1 MANEIFGSEL
11 NVDFSGILQQAEAFD
26 EKLKDIDHTAKQ
38 LGNTLRNALGNID
51 LGGLKSLKDNIE
63 RLGESKISLKVVGT
77 EELGKMSS
85 ALDTIISQVDVFSRQ
100 GVGIFDSKALYS
112 DNNNVLEISSSLE
125 KIEQKISKL
134 KEAWKTIGTSE
145 QLAAS
150 DEVFKGFVPPTHKNG
165 TEYKPE
171 SKTYQNAMREHLEA
185 QARIAIEEKAIMTE
199 SLNWAKMTEDE
210 KSAYIEKKLKDT
222 LRAEEQ
228 FARGVKKEYA
238 DTVNEMVS
246 LMKQTDQ
253 LNKKNTDGSI
263 TPQIKQLES
272 RFAELNSKR
281 VQLEQQYGEYVVD
294 IAQKTNSKVLAIEAN
309 RILEK
314 NKKEKEEL
322 EKWYSTASG
331 AKYKAD
337 TAHTIGEKEDAMGY
351 LKTAMKNT
359 YSPELMDEL
368 RNKYQ
373 ELRIAVEEHKKA
385 LNGELSLQP
394 TVRAEYMRLRKELD
408 SVLESKEKLSKTE
421 AYKSGDAV
429 AKSDYNTM
437 VAREEDIQA
446 KLVQIRKN
454 AQGLLDAV
462 DREYESKRAQNRVK
476 EYEKAEQQ
484 IANKQTVA
492 PKTSALFD
500 LEDLEKQKAAA
511 TEAVKAVEVEIQK
524 LEPQLN
530 AAIQERINA
539 VGDISEQSKKEIA
552 ELQSQIA
559 NMREL
564 AGGANSRQELMQYVA
579 QIQELRNKIEAVK
592 KTEAEL
598 LSADASTENSSV
610 NQLTNSMDELYEKM
624 RLAEEKVRD
633 LDAEM
638 DSKLESNIAV
648 EEQIKKIEEWKAKI
662 KELEDDFT
670 RLNAAGKAFG
680 SDGKLTSEGADLTN
694 RKAQLE
700 EELKLMQM
708 NASEA
713 KRYSDS
719 IIAQEQREADLAIQ
733 EEQRTTNAK
742 IAEYNRLVSEEARLR
757 KEAREQRK
765 AIDNENLDPIGKSQA
780 QTALDATVEEQQRV
794 ADRMVEIERELGD
807 ELNSIKQKA
816 LAAQLREVIRN
827 NDEMLREQERAARE
841 QERIEK
847 ENKKL
852 EQEAEKAH
860 YTENPQA
867 AIDFSK
873 STQSINEQIKALQY
887 LKAARDNLTVSAA
900 GGESAYK
907 QKIEELNK
915 AISQTQENLDELT
928 DKHKDLG
935 EEQSNLISI
944 SNSLENKLLTLFG
957 IDAIK
962 GYIQK
967 IVDVRKEFEY
977 QQKSLQVLLQSKE
990 EADKLWGQT
999 VDLALRSPMRVK
1011 ELVTYT
1017 KQLAAYKIET
1027 DKLHDSTKR
1036 LADVSSGLGVDMQRL
1051 ILAFGQ
1057 VRAAEFLRGTELRQF
1072 TEAGI
1077 PMLEELA
1084 KYFSEIEGKAV
1095 TTGEVFERISRRA
1108 VLFSDVEEVFHRI
1121 TNEGGTFYQMQEK
1134 QADTMHG
1141 TISNLHD
1148 QIDLMLNDVGAS
1160 NQDLIMSVLNV
1171 AKGFI
1176 SSWREIRD
1184 QIFAVGSALVICK
1197 LAQLAFNKA
1206 MALGITHLKLFK
1218 QGATSV
1224 DLALVSLMKRYRAA
1238 RISGQLFNAFLLGSR
1253 IVLRAFALSLK
1264 AIGATLMSMVPFLI
1278 ITGIMELI
1286 FWIGEA
1292 DSAARSFAE
1301 GATQINKEVSTQKN
1315 DAVAHYRR
1323 LAETINDVT
1332 TSENERVEALKE
1344 LKRVFGEILPDHMLE
1359 AKYIAEKA
1367 GKWEEAKE
1375 AMNVYYNDLAVQQKK
1390 AKVEEVYGGEVEK
1403 NKADLKMDIYDILDL
1418 DEAKTLIDS
1427 KYGTGMAQVIRDGMG
1442 KAIENATEKIKSGEI
1457 ENSSAAFWNAVSES
1471 LSRYSGATIKNIQAD
1486 LLSSSTGA
1494 IDMWE
1499 GFGMD
1504 KNVEE
1509 LIGNLN
1515 DYNNAIKGIDG
1526 LPDETHKMEQNRKA
1540 ASAYTDKLKDLGT
1553 AIKDLN
1559 GAYSKMNKLI
1569 ESKPKEDADKG
1580 EIASYEK
1587 RKKEIEEEIR
1597 NKYKSLGVKIPVE
1610 MDVSAIAQS
1619 SHLIEQETNRVGQAA
1634 YTNLSLV
1641 ASIGGQ
1647 ITDEA
1652 LGAEG
1657 GIQGLYDRISSLKNP
1672 ILEVGENGSWTGM
1685 VLSDAADGS
1694 GTFWIN
1700 FSNKLRD
1707 EVIPNVLQVGETA
1720 QNMADE
1726 LDPTPLMLFT
1736 DGVIDSVAEAMGLT
1750 TDLFDNIRMEQG
1762 QSLADFHKAVKQ
1774 ESDATLSDYLE
1785 LKKVIE
1791 SNPTNAVYV
1800 QSFIQAKGYESIEEA
1815 KAGMKQMQ
1823 TELRAYAQILNRTG
1837 YVAKNTKKSKAPK
1850 KKKTKSKKTKN
1861 SDDPAENLYDF
1872 LGEIYDAFQDFNEEM
1887 SAEAANAKIAE
1898 IYGKEFEKLERKVKG
1913 LDLKLPEFKQ
1923 DDEKP
1928 YLDALDAVLK
1938 QATKKTQEKI
1948 KDEKRKAEKEQE
1960 VDDAKELN
1968 DETERY
1974 IDFLFEQHELYKEL
1988 KELGVSEK
1996 HAKALF
2002 GLDVA
2007 SLKDINKELERLKKQ
2022 GKLAGTRMAEVEL
2035 EAQGKIA
2042 EEERSIQ
2049 EERLKTY
2056 IEYANKAVSERAKIE
2071 LEYLNEMAEIEEATL
2086 IRPEDSEEA
2095 IMYKNTIREEN
2106 TKKALKEYQEG
2117 LQKLEWDEFQKS
2129 DTFIMMFE
2137 DLEFASEKLIRSTLE
2152 DLRNFKGEW
2161 ANMPLEDMRA
2171 MISKINEL
2179 EGSLLKLQNP
2189 FKVTK
2194 KLKKELKGLYL
2205 PDLQM
2210 EAKEFESEIKEND
2223 NIIAQLETI
2232 RDLRKRGIGLEEYQ
2246 VNLLYEVGLAEN
2258 STVYAINGMIAAR
2271 EEANSKA
2278 KSALGLTL
2286 DQINKFKE
2294 LKKSYDAQ
2302 KAVIETITE
2311 KAREVYDAFSE
2322 LFKLFADEDS
2332 IGFAFA
2338 EMGMSMAESVAQAM
2352 VLQLQV
2358 TQTEIAMKSAG
2369 IEADSFAM
2377 KLNAAMGVVGW
2388 IVMGVQVISQV
2399 LGAIFGAK
2407 DKKLQKDIDKL
2418 DEDIETL
2425 SKALE
2430 KLEDALEKNYAFESL
2445 RSDMQ
2450 EINSNIDEQIAKR
2463 RRQIYLEKKKKETDK
2478 DQIKDWEDEIEE
2490 LEEERAEA
2498 HRKMVES
2505 LGGVDDYRS
2514 ATREFVD
2521 AWVEAFNETGNGLQ
2535 GLKDNFR
2542 EFFKNIILEQA
2553 VMKGAG
2559 KIMEPLLDKINMS
2572 LDDYEIQ
2579 GHEEQKIKALSEQK
2593 MKELD
2598 EFLNGLFGDNGMW
2611 NEWIDD
2617 KGQSLSGLQEGIQGV
2632 TEETAQIIEAY
2643 LNSIR
2648 FYIAQDNQNLADLR
2662 NFFIGSEEDTNP
2674 MLSQLRIIAQQ
2685 TTAIYDL
2692 LDSVSR
2698 SGHSQGGKGIKVF
2711 ID

>member
-337 TAHTIGEKEDAMGY
+337 TAYTIGEKEDAMGY

-359 YSPELMDEL
+359 YSPELIDKL
-368 RNKYQ
+368 RDKYQ

-408 SVLESKEKLSKTE
+408 SVIESKDKLAKTQ
-421 AYKSGDAV
+421 AYKSGDEV
-429 AKSDYNTM
+429 AKSDYNAM

-454 AQGLLDAV
+454 AQGQLDAV

-492 PKTSALFD
+492 PKNAVLFD
-500 LEDLEKQKAAA
+500 LEELQAKRDRAVAIIKDLEGQVRALNTQYQAAL
-511 TEAVKAVEVEIQK
+511 TERGAVRDSIGGISKDE
-524 LEPQLN
+524 
-530 AAIQERINA
+530 
-539 VGDISEQSKKEIA
+539 ISELQQQINELGQAMQQVGAGSGQNWRQSIQPYIDAINQLKDKIAQIKE
-552 ELQSQIA
+552 EEDSLFQT
-559 NMREL
+559 E
-564 AGGANSRQELMQYVA
+564 GAKPNSRVA
-579 QIQELRNKIEAVK
+579 Q
-592 KTEAEL
+592 
-598 LSADASTENSSV
+598 
-610 NQLTNSMDELYEKM
+610 
-624 RLAEEKVRD
+624 
-633 LDAEM
+633 LDAQYDGLYKTINGLLDEVDQIDSEM
-638 DSKLESNIAV
+638 QDKIASNKAV

-670 RLNAAGKAFG
+670 RLNAAGKAFD
-680 SDGKLTSEGADLTN
+680 SDGKLTAEGASLTN
-694 RKAQLE
+694 RKTQLE

-907 QKIEELNK
+907 QKIEELNE
-915 AISQTQENLDELT
+915 AISQTQENLDELKGKQ
-928 DKHKDLG
+928 DELRNN
-935 EEQSNLISI
+935 QS
-944 SNSLENKLLTLFG
+944 KLLNTTDQLQRKLALLFSVS
-957 IDAIK
+957 AVK
-962 GYIQK
+962 GYIDK
-967 IVDVRKEFEY
+967 LVAVRGEFEM
-977 QQKSLQVLLQSKE
+977 QTRSLEILLQNKKE
-990 EADKLWGQT
+990 ANALWNQT
-999 VDLALRSPMRVK
+999 VDLAVKSPFRVQ
-1011 ELVTYT
+1011 ELVKYT
-1017 KQLAAYKIET
+1017 KQLAAYRIEN
-1027 DKLHDSTKR
+1027 DKLFETNKM
-1036 LADVSSGLGVDMQRL
+1036 LADVSAGLGVDMQRL

-1057 VRAAEFLRGTELRQF
+1057 VKAANFLRGTELRQF
-1072 TEAGI
+1072 SEAGVN
-1077 PMLEELA
+1077 MLDELSHIL
-1084 KYFSEIEGKAV
+1084 SEVEGRAISV
-1095 TTGEVFERISRRA
+1095 GDVFEMISNRQIS
-1108 VLFSDVEEVFHRI
+1108 FEHVEEVFKRI
-1121 TNEGGTFYQMQEK
+1121 TAPGGLFYQMQEK
-1134 QADTMHG
+1134 QSETTKGMML
-1141 TISNLHD
+1141 NLHD
-1148 QIDLMLNDVGAS
+1148 SVELMMNDIGISYDGVIKGGIEALKTLVDNWRTIAPIVKTIVYS
-1160 NQDLIMSVLNV
+1160 FGFNLIR
-1171 AKGFI
+1171 KGI
-1176 SSWREIRD
+1176 
-1184 QIFAVGSALVICK
+1184 
-1197 LAQLAFNKA
+1197 
-1206 MALGITHLKLFK
+1206 
-1218 QGATSV
+1218 
-1224 DLALVSLMKRYRAA
+1224 
-1238 RISGQLFNAFLLGSR
+1238 
-1253 IVLRAFALSLK
+1253 LSLVPLFSTAGTAVAGFFK
-1264 AIGATLMSMVPFLI
+1264 AFKTAMLGAQMQMA
-1278 ITGIMELI
+1278 TGT
-1286 FWIGEA
+1286 
-1292 DSAARSFAE
+1292 SAARAYLGTLRSLSTISFSGWLSIVTIIGMVGTAIYQVVS
-1301 GATQINKEVSTQKN
+1301 ATDKLSEELNRIDQDLSKQLTDNIALYKELADKVN
-1315 DAVAHYRR
+1315 DVTASEYDRNLALDEMKRAFKDILPDEMLR
-1323 LAETINDVT
+1323 AETIASYGDNY
-1332 TSENERVEALKE
+1332 EK
-1344 LKRVFGEILPDHMLE
+1344 
-1359 AKYIAEKA
+1359 AEKA
-1367 GKWEEAKE
+1367 
-1375 AMNVYYNDLAVQQKK
+1375 MRSYYNSEKLMQQTSKIEAATDDEIK
-1390 AKVEEVYGGEVEK
+1390 DYIEKVER
-1403 NKADLKMDIYDILDL
+1403 N
-1418 DEAKTLIDS
+1418 
-1427 KYGTGMAQVIRDGMG
+1427 
-1442 KAIENATEKIKSGEI
+1442 
-1457 ENSSAAFWNAVSES
+1457 F
-1471 LSRYSGATIKNIQAD
+1471 
-1486 LLSSSTGA
+1486 
-1494 IDMWE
+1494 
-1499 GFGMD
+1499 
-1504 KNVEE
+1504 
-1509 LIGNLN
+1509 LIGISTHGFQHSNLAPKTEMIRQSYLRILN
-1515 DYNNAIKGIDG
+1515 DIIKDVRNGKIDVK
-1526 LPDETHKMEQNRKA
+1526 T
-1540 ASAYTDKLKDLGT
+1540 
-1553 AIKDLN
+1553 KDLN
-1559 GAYSKMNKLI
+1559 EEFYSRLFKFVGINEDEWSKAVDSDSRIKSYLVRTKTGIQEIQEELVKEQEKVGNIQPLLGATWDEEQMEKQAAQIQQQVTIVQNAYKTIADLASQYASGKVTNWDDILPNINKALQDVQTNAPAYYDALNTVWENLKANAEEGTFKFNAELQRLGDGFNEAIADVIAKTHEGNDAAINFSEGLREALDDQQLSQQGEAIVQIFENVASSMELDPNIFAKFVPTAQQSLSDIRNMLEGEIAALQDQVRRMNTAMKSGVEGFIFSMLFSLKEGESPEQRIAKLNKLI
-1569 ESKPKEDADKG
+1569 
-1580 EIASYEK
+1580 
-1587 RKKEIEEEIR
+1587 
-1597 NKYKSLGVKIPVE
+1597 
-1610 MDVSAIAQS
+1610 SA
-1619 SHLIEQETNRVGQAA
+1619 
-1634 YTNLSLV
+1634 YNL
-1641 ASIGGQ
+1641 A
-1647 ITDEA
+1647 
-1652 LGAEG
+1652 
-1657 GIQGLYDRISSLKNP
+1657 
-1672 ILEVGENGSWTGM
+1672 
-1685 VLSDAADGS
+1685 
-1694 GTFWIN
+1694 
-1700 FSNKLRD
+1700 
-1707 EVIPNVLQVGETA
+1707 
-1720 QNMADE
+1720 
-1726 LDPTPLMLFT
+1726 
-1736 DGVIDSVAEAMGLT
+1736 
-1750 TDLFDNIRMEQG
+1750 
-1762 QSLADFHKAVKQ
+1762 
-1774 ESDATLSDYLE
+1774 
-1785 LKKVIE
+1785 
-1791 SNPTNAVYV
+1791 
-1800 QSFIQAKGYESIEEA
+1800 
-1815 KAGMKQMQ
+1815 
-1823 TELRAYAQILNRTG
+1823 LNRLG
-1837 YVAKNTKKSKAPK
+1837 GPKKAPSTK
-1850 KKKTKSKKTKN
+1850 RTRTPKTKKSKKTKN

-1898 IYGKEFEKLERKVKG
+1898 IYGKEFEKLEGKVKG

-2095 IMYKNTIREEN
+2095 IMYKNTTREEN

-2194 KLKKELKGLYL
+2194 KLKNELKGLYL

-2223 NIIAQLETI
+2223 NIIAQLEII
-2232 RDLRKRGIGLEEYQ
+2232 RDLRKRGIELSDYQ
-2246 VNLLYEVGLAEN
+2246 VDLLYNIGLAEN

-2278 KSALGLTL
+2278 KSALGITL

-2358 TQTEIAMKSAG
+2358 KQTEIAMKSAG
-2369 IEADSFAM
+2369 IEATNFGM
-2377 KLNAAMGVVGW
+2377 RLNQAMGVVGW

-2430 KLEDALEKNYAFESL
+2430 KLEDALEKNYAFASL

-2498 HRKMVES
+2498 HREMIES
-2505 LGGVDDYRS
+2505 LGGVEDYRS

-2535 GLKDNFR
+2535 GLTENFR

-2559 KIMEPLLDKINMS
+2559 KIMEPLLDEINMS